1 MAFKLTGTIT
11 VECGGERILIK
22 AEDFGLEES
31 GNRHI
36 GDGDYQYEALYIY
49 FDEDDRFK
57 VFQQVAEF
65 EGRLNMDS
73 PKLEGEGRIVHDD
86 LDAEKLWPDDG
97 LPE

>member
-11 VECGGERILIK
+11 VECDGEHILIK
-22 AEDFGLEES
+22 AEDFGLEEADR
-31 GNRHI
+31 RHI
-36 GDGDYQYEALYIY
+36 GDGDFQEEALYIY

-57 VFQQVAEF
+57 VLQQVAEF

-73 PKLEGEGRIVHDD
+73 PRLQGEGRIVYDE
-86 LDAEKLWPDDG
+86 LDAEKLWPNDG